1 MCKENLTTQA
11 KMPTIKLT
19 MLLQQAYLGDWY
31 ESVRQDENWMRFREK
46 CDNQQ
51 FDMFVKWLNLQFSRY
66 LYDKTGQ
73 SFEDAK
79 ILYCWLRV
87 TNLQNDLEDGLRFLY
102 LVDILYN
109 VTLSKEFGPK
119 KLGCMKLHKIKNHD
133 TCLKYLQ
140 NEANLKCVG
149 INAIDLAN
157 GNTKMLTGL
166 IFLLKNDFE
175 SRVFKDSNFIHDSQ
189 LKLNFV
195 RNSLLES
202 DQKDKQLI
210 SKSHSNNLNKI
221 EPHVKSYVK
230 DTSVKYNQ
238 RIHRLSNVLVLQQK
252 NTNIKSSVKKVPTI
266 LRQRRSSETD
276 YVKQKIRVNY
286 MKSCKRALPD
296 TSNKSTLHSN
306 LESFTFGEFFIP
318 AVPFNQLANETNK
331 TKLHYPEQHILKC
344 EVINNMDSSESDE
357 NIRIL
362 NYSEQNEIKNEYT
375 QEMGNSEHEEESKNS
390 FEEQQGEIVSLY
402 NQSSNETNSH
412 ELSKSSSE
420 FSTDSQELESVE
432 ILDIVEREPVTLN
445 ITENHIKDKGEPANF
460 DKSKY
465 ILMF

>member
-1 MCKENLTTQA
+1 
-11 KMPTIKLT
+11 
-19 MLLQQAYLGDWY
+19 
-31 ESVRQDENWMRFREK
+31 
-46 CDNQQ
+46 
-51 FDMFVKWLNLQFSRY
+51 
-66 LYDKTGQ
+66 
-73 SFEDAK
+73 
-79 ILYCWLRV
+79 
-87 TNLQNDLEDGLRFLY
+87 
-102 LVDILYN
+102 
-109 VTLSKEFGPK
+109 
-119 KLGCMKLHKIKNHD
+119 
-133 TCLKYLQ
+133 
-140 NEANLKCVG
+140 
-149 INAIDLAN
+149 
-157 GNTKMLTGL
+157 
-166 IFLLKNDFE
+166 
-175 SRVFKDSNFIHDSQ
+175 
-189 LKLNFV
+189 
-195 RNSLLES
+195 
-202 DQKDKQLI
+202 
-210 SKSHSNNLNKI
+210 LNKI

-276 YVKQKIRVNY
+276 SVKQKIRVNN

-445 ITENHIKDKGEPANF
+445 ITENHIKDNGKPANF